1 VPKNEDEG
9 GSRKRVRLRPVGR
22 RIGLL
27 LVVPLLSLVGL
38 WTFAAAISLGAALD
52 RIEFT
57 RTVDDVA
64 RPIGLVG
71 NALQVERTAAAT
83 VLGTRGAQGA
93 DRLRAGQRGTDGALA
108 AFRAKSLPAA
118 GDVADGRTLRFLRDL
133 DREYGKLGSLRA
145 EIASGGIAP
154 LAAIGQYNSLFDST
168 NRALSN
174 LATAADVEVH
184 QTTQTLVDVNWAQD
198 FMMREDALLQGT
210 QTRGGRL
217 PAAAHT
223 AFVEAAANRRHL
235 TEVSFAGPSA
245 AVRQAFQRLSRSPQ
259 FARYQQLEQAIA
271 ASRDRGISE
280 ATLAEWRAT
289 QPAVIQQ
296 WWQGTLAATAVL
308 TEQTESAGR
317 GVVYRLV
324 LVGGLGLMVVLASV
338 VLSLKFA
345 RGLTLELRGL
355 QRAAQELAHERL
367 PRVVARLRRGEEVAV
382 ADEVPPIRT
391 GRTKEIALVADA
403 FTTVQRT
410 AVETAVGEAQVRAG
424 ISRVFIN
431 LAWRSQSLLE
441 RQLRMLDAM
450 ERRATDPDELEN
462 LFRLDHLTTRM
473 RRHAE
478 GLVILSGKENVRG
491 WKEPVPVEHLLRAAL
506 AEVEDYARVDVMAL
520 TQALVHGSVAA
531 DVVHL
536 LAELIENAAA
546 YSPPTTEVL
555 VRAELVGNGLA
566 VEVVDRGV
574 GMDADDLAEI
584 NRRLADPPEFDLADS
599 DRLGL
604 FVVARLAVRHG
615 IKIVLQPSA
624 YGGVTAVTLLPTGL
638 LAPGEAPLAV
648 RGASTGREPR
658 PIEDNGAAIGAGT
671 APTLAPPE
679 SAEGRLQADGRHRG
693 SGPFSPPA
701 AVATPEPGDAGIGD
715 RALRNGHQGADVD
728 AETGGLPRRSR
739 QRHLAPQLRSTGPR
753 HRRSAPRAGHG
764 PSPGEASGEGPGER
778 PAEHNRDLL
787 SSLQA
792 GWSAGREEDE
802 DRPTVFED
810 RLDRGDL

>member
-1 VPKNEDEG
+1 MPKNEEEG
-9 GSRKRVRLRPVGR
+9 GSAERVRLRPVGR

-38 WTFAAAISLGAALD
+38 WAFAAAVSLGAALD

-93 DRLRAGQRGTDGALA
+93 DQLRVGQRGTDGALA

-133 DREYGKLGSLRA
+133 DREYGRLGPLRA
-145 EIASGGIAP
+145 QIASGGIAP
-154 LAAIGQYNSLFDST
+154 LAAIGQYNALFDST

-174 LATAADVEVH
+174 LATADDVEVH

-198 FMMREDALLQGT
+198 FMMREDALLQGA
-210 QTRGGRL
+210 QIRGGRI

-235 TEVSFAGPSA
+235 TGVSFAGPSA
-245 AVRQAFQRLSRSPQ
+245 AVRQAFDRLSRSPQ
-259 FARYQQLEQAIA
+259 FARYQRLEQAIA
-271 ASRDRGISE
+271 ASRDRRVSE

-289 QPAVIQQ
+289 QPAVIKE
-296 WWQGTLAATAVL
+296 WWQGTLAATAEL

-324 LVGGLGLMVVLASV
+324 LVGGLGLLVVLASV

-345 RGLTLELRGL
+345 RGLSRELRGL
-355 QRAAQELAHERL
+355 QKAAQELARERL

-382 ADEVPPIRT
+382 ADEAPPIRT

-410 AVETAVGEAQVRAG
+410 AIETAVGEAQVRAG

-431 LAWRSQSLLE
+431 LAWRSQSLLQ

-478 GLVILSGKENVRG
+478 GLVILSGQENVRG

-520 TQALVHGSVAA
+520 TQARVQGAVAA

-536 LAELIENAAA
+536 LAELIENATA

-574 GMDADDLAEI
+574 GMDPDDLAET

-615 IKIVLQPSA
+615 IKVVLQRSA
-624 YGGVTAVTLLPTGL
+624 YGGVTAVALLPTDL
-638 LAPGEAPLAV
+638 LAPGEAPAV
-648 RGASTGREPR
+648 HGAATGREPR
-658 PIEDNGAAIGAGT
+658 QIEHKGAAIGGGAV
-671 APTLAPPE
+671 AALAPSGP
-679 SAEGRLQADGRHRG
+679 AEGRFEVDGRHHAPRP
-693 SGPFSPPA
+693 SSPPV
-701 AVATPEPGDAGIGD
+701 AVATPESEDAGHD
-715 RALRNGHQGADVD
+715 ERPSKNGRRGGGFD

-739 QRHLAPQLRSTGPR
+739 QRHLAPQLRAPGPR
-753 HRRSAPRAGHG
+753 HRRSASR
-764 PSPGEASGEGPGER
+764 PGWEPALDETPGER

-792 GWSAGREEDE
+792 GWSAGREDDE
-802 DRPTVFED
+802 DATTVFEE